1 MYEGILRRMRD
12 LVLDQQYVMTYHA
25 RQEMNEDGLSVF
37 DVEQGIITG
46 EVVERQRD
54 RATGGWKYRILGETI
69 EGDSME
75 LVARFSFSGR
85 VVVLTVYTL

>member
-1 MYEGILRRMRD
+1 MYEGILRRMQD

-54 RATGGWKYRILGETI
+54 RVTGGWKYRILGETI
-69 EGDSME
+69 ESDSME
-75 LVARFSFSGR
+75 LVARFSLTGR
-85 VVVLTVYTL
+85 LVILTVYTL

>member
-54 RATGGWKYRILGETI
+54 RVTGGWKYRILGETI

-85 VVVLTVYTL
+85 VVVLTVYAL